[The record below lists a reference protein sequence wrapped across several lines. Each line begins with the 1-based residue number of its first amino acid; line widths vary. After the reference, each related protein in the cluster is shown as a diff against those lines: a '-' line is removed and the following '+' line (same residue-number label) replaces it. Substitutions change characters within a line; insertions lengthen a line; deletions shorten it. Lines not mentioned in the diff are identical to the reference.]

1 MLLLAAVVVVV
12 AVVAVVVLSKGSS
25 SKTGGG
31 NPAATASSSTAS
43 AGIKHKAKT
52 HHAPAATP
60 TNAAEINVAVLNATE
75 TTGLAHRV
83 SAKLQQRGYSQAT
96 AVNGRPSGSNQSTV
110 VEYAAGHRGDA
121 QAVARSLSV
130 TNVQPLESSA
140 AGLAGSASVV
150 VVVGADTAAESP

>member
-1 MLLLAAVVVVV
+1 MLLLAAAVVVI

-25 SKTGGG
+25 KTGGG
-31 NPAATASSSTAS
+31 SPAATTSGSTVGAST
-43 AGIKHKAKT
+43 KHKARA
-52 HHAPAATP
+52 HHTTVVAPA
-60 TNAAEINVAVLNATE
+60 NAAEINVAVLNGTE

-83 SAKLQQRGYSQAT
+83 STKLQQRGYSQAT
-96 AVNGRPSGSNQSTV
+96 AVSGRPSGSNQSTV
-110 VEYAAGHRGDA
+110 VEYAAGHHGDA

-140 AGLAGSASVV
+140 AALAGSAGVV